1 MTAKEIQRRIER
13 IVEIGNKTPCDTIKT
28 KSISTDCGIVLSY
41 IKKAF
46 HGVQCVN
53 ERNVL
58 LCCEALDDYAP
69 DDLLEQIG
77 VLEERTDWQRL
88 SANLLNECD
97 CALSYAGPE
106 AFRFLIPAFMCA
118 YIQYDISPDI
128 PLKLSIF
135 EHDNDEVK
143 DYFRYQC
150 SLLNQNQQSAISLF
164 MAQMRIEE
172 EDVNEEEDDNDKWS
186 DSYGLL
192 PWEWDEYHHYYR
204 YLSTI
209 QYKKL
214 LNERYISL
222 LREIEI

>member
-13 IVEIGNKTPCDTIKT
+13 IVDNGNKTYSDSLSP
-28 KSISTDCGIVLSY
+28 KSISKAGGIVLSY
-41 IKKAF
+41 IKNVF
-46 HGVQCVN
+46 HGVQCIN

-58 LCCEALDDYAP
+58 LCSEALDDYAP
-69 DDLLEQIG
+69 DDLLDYIG
-77 VLEERTDWQRL
+77 TLEERKDWQKL

-97 CALSYAGPE
+97 SALSYAGPE

-135 EHDNDEVK
+135 EHSNDELK

-150 SLLNQNQQSAISLF
+150 SLLTQSQQSAISLF

-172 EDVNEEEDDNDKWS
+172 DADNDKWS
-186 DSYGLL
+186 ISYGLL
-192 PWEWDEYHHYYR
+192 PWEWDEYHQCYR
-204 YLSTI
+204 YLSII
-209 QYKKL
+209 QYKEL
-214 LNERYISL
+214 LKERYLSL
-222 LREIEI
+222 VN

>member
-13 IVEIGNKTPCDTIKT
+13 IVNNENKTYCDSIKT

-69 DDLLEQIG
+69 DDLLDQIG
-77 VLEERTDWQRL
+77 AHEERKDWQKL
-88 SANLLNECD
+88 SASLLNECD
-97 CALSYAGPE
+97 SALSYAGPE

-135 EHDNDEVK
+135 EHSNDELR
-143 DYFRYQC
+143 DYYRYQC

-172 EDVNEEEDDNDKWS
+172 EDDNDKWS
-186 DSYGLL
+186 ESYGLL